1 MSTRGLIAIED
12 ADKTCRSCYLHFD
25 SYVDGAGRVL
35 VNHYKTAEKV
45 EALLALG
52 FLSALGERLA
62 PESGEKHDYDNPLR
76 DVCIAYHRDRGEE
89 LRPSTVWKNAD
100 DMLAQASDKF
110 WAEYCYLFRDG
121 KWYVD
126 STYQPHGWRLV
137 ENVLDQAG
145 QRD

>member
-1 MSTRGLIAIED
+1 MSTRGLIAIEKT
-12 ADKTCRSCYLHFD
+12 DKTCISSYCHHDCYP
-25 SYVDGAGRVL
+25 SGAGRIL
-35 VNHYKTAEKV
+35 IDHYKTGEQA

-62 PESGEKHDYDNPLR
+62 PEPGENHDYDNPLP

-89 LRPSTVWKNAD
+89 LRPPTIWSNAD
-100 DMLAQASDKF
+100 DMLAEAADQF
-110 WAEYCYLFRDG
+110 WAEYVYLFRDG

-137 ENVLDQAG
+137 EDVLREHD
-145 QRD
+145 DE